1 MEKTELRIE
10 GREVRNVIAKHM
22 QADGM
27 DLVADLG
34 KSRGVHLY
42 DSQREEYFLDF
53 FSCYA
58 TVPLGYNHP
67 RMVSKEVVEELGW
80 AAVVKPS
87 NSDVYSRPMAEFVET
102 FARVGVPD
110 FLHYMFFIE
119 GGSLAVENALKTAF
133 DWKVRKNLSVGKGE
147 KGYKVIHFREAF
159 HGRSGYTLSL
169 TNTSDPRKIQ
179 YFPKFDWPRVINP
192 KCQFPLEGANLERV
206 KQLEEEALS
215 HISRILEADGDDVAC
230 LIVEPIQSE
239 GGDNHFR
246 LEFHRNLRRICDE
259 HDILFIYDEVQ
270 TGFGSSGKFWAC
282 EHYVK
287 PDIVCFGKKSQ
298 VCGILVSERV
308 DEVPD
313 NVFHVPSRINSTW
326 GGNLVDMV
334 RSRIHL
340 EIYEKDNVVEH
351 ARRMG
356 DVLLREL
363 QQLQQDFPNKISNA
377 RGLGLLCAFDLPNRE
392 TRRQL
397 IASLFK
403 KRLIILTC
411 GEKSIRF
418 RTSLNIPEEDLLNG
432 LRIIREAVA
441 ELD

>member
-1 MEKTELRIE
+1 MEKTQLTIE
-10 GREVRNVIAKHM
+10 GSQVRSVIARHM

-34 KSRGVHLY
+34 KSRGVYLY
-42 DSQREEYFLDF
+42 DSQRDEFFLDF
-53 FSCYA
+53 FACYA

-67 RMVSKEVVEELGW
+67 AMVSREVVEELGW

-87 NSDVYSRPMAEFVET
+87 NSDVYSRPMAEFVDT

-110 FLHYMFFIE
+110 FLRYMFFIE

-133 DWKVRKNLSVGKGE
+133 DWKVRKNLANGKGE
-147 KGYKVIHFREAF
+147 RGYKVIHFREAF

-179 YFPKFDWPRVINP
+179 YFPKFDWPRVVNP
-192 KCQFPLEGANLERV
+192 KCVFPVEGENLERV
-206 KQLEEEALS
+206 KQVEEEAIA
-215 HISRILEADGDDVAC
+215 HIMRILETEGDEVAC
-230 LIVEPIQSE
+230 LILEPIQSE

-246 LEFHRNLRRICDE
+246 LDFHRRLRRICDDHE
-259 HDILFIYDEVQ
+259 ILFIYDEVQ
-270 TGFGSSGKFWAC
+270 TGFGASGRFWC
-282 EHYVK
+282 FEHYVK

-298 VCGILVSERV
+298 VCGILVSGRV
-308 DEVPD
+308 DDVPD

-340 EIYEKDNVVEH
+340 EIYERDRIVEH
-351 ARRMG
+351 VSRMG
-356 DVLLREL
+356 EILLAEL
-363 QQLQQDFPNKISNA
+363 HQLQHDFPAVVSNA
-377 RGLGLLCAFDLPNRE
+377 RGVGLLCAFDLPNRE

-397 IASLFK
+397 IAALFK
-403 KRLIILTC
+403 KRLIILPC
-411 GEKSIRF
+411 GDRSIRF
-418 RTSLNIPEEDLLNG
+418 RTSLNIPEEDLRKGMRL
-432 LRIIREAVA
+432 IREAIG